1 MRIQMKKIFVLILV
15 FYSAAFAGGFSKV
28 GTAAAQFLKI
38 GVGARSAAL
47 GGTFA
52 AINNDV
58 DALYW
63 NPAGIAS
70 IDEASI
76 SVSHTTWIAEISH
89 NFAGVVIPIGS
100 QEAIG
105 LSAIGLTAP
114 EQEITT
120 VENPG
125 GTGIYYKVGD
135 YAFGVSYAR
144 NLTDRFAFGV
154 TVKYIQQNL
163 YNETASGFA
172 LDLGTSMKTGF
183 YGMTIAM
190 AASNFG
196 TNLKLEGTDLIS
208 TADINKSLSGD
219 YNPSS
224 NLTTE
229 EYPLPLNFRV
239 GVALNI
245 VGTDEGIIVTDKHRF
260 TLAVDGNHPNDNN
273 ERANIGSEYSY
284 DETFFLRAGY
294 KINYDI
300 EKWSFGAGI
309 KTSIA
314 GKLISVDYA
323 LADYNDFGTVS
334 RFTVGLRF

>member
-1 MRIQMKKIFVLILV
+1 MKKIFILIVV

-63 NPAGIAS
+63 NPAGIAA
-70 IDEASI
+70 IDEASV
-76 SVSHTTWIAEISH
+76 SVSHTTWIAEIAH
-89 NFAGVVIPIGS
+89 NFAGVVVPIGS
-100 QEAIG
+100 QESIGISVIG
-105 LSAIGLTAP
+105 LNAP

-120 VENPG
+120 IENPE

-144 NLTDRFAFGV
+144 YLTDRFAFGL

-172 LDLGTSMKTGF
+172 LDLGTTMKTGF
-183 YGMTIAM
+183 YGLTIAM

-208 TADINKSLSGD
+208 TADVNTTLSGD
-219 YNPSS
+219 YKPSS
-224 NLTTE
+224 NLATE

-245 VGTDEGIIVTDKHRF
+245 LGTGEGVVLTDKHRL
-260 TLAVDGNHPNDNN
+260 TLAIDGNHPNDNN
-273 ERANIGSEYSY
+273 ERANIGTEYSF

-300 EKWSFGAGI
+300 EKWSFGAGV

-314 GKLISVDYA
+314 GKLISIDYA